1 MNKKML
7 VLAIFL
13 IGLPAIPALGQN
25 NRHHI
30 GLVLG
35 YAKLIDDDVKP
46 LGYDFSN
53 SGHAA
58 LTYRYSVTPNIDLAV
73 EARGT
78 ASTQEVS
85 GNDLNLLNSYF
96 GPGVRVVAP
105 QNNLKLF
112 LQGNFYFVSEEVETV
127 SGNTTTT
134 VSEDG
139 VGFGVNGGVD
149 IRLGRLLSLPIEVNF
164 LYAKPSDNISGFGL
178 SAGLNFN
185 FGMMP

>member
-1 MNKKML
+1 MNKKTL
-7 VLAIFL
+7 VLAILL
-13 IGLPAIPALGQN
+13 IGLLAIPAAAQN

-78 ASTQEVS
+78 ASMQDAGS
-85 GNDLNLLNSYF
+85 SDLNLLNSYF

-112 LQGNFYFVSEEVETV
+112 LQGNFYFVSMEKETV

-134 VSEDG
+134 VSENG
-139 VGFGVNGGVD
+139 VGFGMNGGVD